1 MMADAL
7 EWSFNPWRDRPL
19 AAVAGAAMAL
29 GIGLVVA
36 SLGEPLVV
44 RVVLGLA
51 VLGALAPALAPAR
64 CRVDDQGVEKRS
76 PFGTVRRPWVA
87 LRRVSRGTTAV
98 LVSPYERPHWLEHY
112 RGLVLPLPAR
122 GRDALRAEIASRFHD
137 HGL

>member
-19 AAVAGAAMAL
+19 AACAGAAMAL

-36 SLGEPLVV
+36 SLAQPLPV
-44 RVVLGLA
+44 RVGLGLA

-64 CRVDDQGVEKRS
+64 CRVDERGVEKRG
-76 PFGTVRRPWVA
+76 PFGTVRRPWDG
-87 LRRVSRGTTAV
+87 LRRASPRATAV
-98 LVSPYERPHWLEHY
+98 LVSPYARPHWLEPY

-122 GRDALRAEIASRFHD
+122 GREALRAELASRFHA

>member
-19 AAVAGAAMAL
+19 AALAGATTAL

-36 SLGEPLVV
+36 SLAQPLLV
-44 RVVLGLA
+44 RVGLGLA

-64 CRVDDQGVEKRS
+64 CRVDEQGVEKRG
-76 PFGTVRRPWVA
+76 PFGTVRRPWDA
-87 LRRVSRGTTAV
+87 LRRASRGATAV
-98 LVSPYERPHWLEHY
+98 LVSPYARPHWLESY
-112 RGLVLPLPAR
+112 RGVVLPLPTR
-122 GRDALRAEIASRFHD
+122 GRDALKAELASRFHD